1 MITVINGFVFYHEH
15 IGISDMIDTANK
27 SWLIDAYRGL
37 YYPTLSN
44 ILGIITIHYD
54 KYIDAYR
61 GLSQFIMINILM
73 LIGDYHNS
81 LW

>member
-1 MITVINGFVFYHEH
+1 MITVINDFVFFFYHDN

-54 KYIDAYR
+54 KSY
-61 GLSQFIMINILM
+61 
-73 LIGDYHNS
+73 
-81 LW
+81 